1 MGITRPETLVQEALA
16 PEKMAEAQHTA
27 MGTRTRSPCPA
38 LALQN
43 APQTDAIHEDR
54 ARAFQKE
61 KTSCQGR
68 PMKAHALPC
77 LKPLMICTLP
87 RSPYARQHDAMR
99 CCCHAHGPRYCLPL
113 LPHHCCHSATTALPH
128 YFAPPLRAACTLM
141 TPHCCCLAAATFLS
155 SPPILYSNKAKQ
167 SNQRTLYLQ
176 APPCQSTE
184 TRLEYNQARNLQLSV
199 TATTA
204 PVASI
209 TTPVDLAANA
219 IASTAFASPTSIP
232 PTRPH
237 AIIVRHHPS
246 PQGESGTTPLYGGGR
261 DVQHRHTAKKTKPP
275 NPPPVG
281 KAGFE
286 VWVLTKGGLVS
297 VHHCRLYCTVVHAHH
312 VGRYVEP

>member
-1 MGITRPETLVQEALA
+1 
-16 PEKMAEAQHTA
+16 

-87 RSPYARQHDAMR
+87 RSPYAQQHDTMR
-99 CCCHAHGPRYCLPL
+99 CCCHAHGPRYCLP
-113 LPHHCCHSATTALPH
+113 CCHTTAATLPLPH

-141 TPHCCCLAAATFLS
+141 TPHCCCLAAATLLS
-155 SPPILYSNKAKQ
+155 SPPILQQ
-167 SNQRTLYLQ
+167 SKTKHNQPSHTLYLQ
-176 APPCQSTE
+176 TPPCQSTE

-204 PVASI
+204 PV
-209 TTPVDLAANA
+209 V
-219 IASTAFASPTSIP
+219 
-232 PTRPH
+232 
-237 AIIVRHHPS
+237 PS
-246 PQGESGTTPLYGGGR
+246 PPLSTSPQTPS
-261 DVQHRHTAKKTKPP
+261 
-275 NPPPVG
+275 PPPLSPRQP
-281 KAGFE
+281 AY
-286 VWVLTKGGLVS
+286 LLPD
-297 VHHCRLYCTVVHAHH
+297 LMPYLI
-312 VGRYVEP
+312 YVTTM

>member
-27 MGTRTRSPCPA
+27 MATRTRSPCPA

-43 APQTDAIHEDR
+43 APQTDAIHEEI
-54 ARAFQKE
+54 QKE

-77 LKPLMICTLP
+77 LKPLMICTL
-87 RSPYARQHDAMR
+87 RAALTHDNTTRCAAAATLMDHATACR
-99 CCCHAHGPRYCLPL
+99 CCH
-113 LPHHCCHSATTALPH
+113 TTAATLPLPH
-128 YFAPPLRAACTLM
+128 YLAKPLRAACTLM
-141 TPHCCCLAAATFLS
+141 TPHCCCLAAATLLS
-155 SPPILYSNKAKQ
+155 SPP
-167 SNQRTLYLQ
+167 TL
-176 APPCQSTE
+176 QSTE

-237 AIIVRHHPS
+237 AISYIRHH
-246 PQGESGTTPLYGGGR
+246 L
-261 DVQHRHTAKKTKPP
+261 V
-275 NPPPVG
+275 NP
-281 KAGFE
+281 ACISRIS
-286 VWVLTKGGLVS
+286 TVS
-297 VHHCRLYCTVVHAHH
+297 RRISRINLA
-312 VGRYVEP
+312 

>member
-61 KTSCQGR
+61 KTSCQGK

-77 LKPLMICTLP
+77 LKPLTICTLP

-99 CCCHAHGPRYCLPL
+99 CCCHAHGPRYCCR
-113 LPHHCCHSATTALPH
+113 CCHTTAATLPLPH
-128 YFAPPLRAACTLM
+128 YFAKPLRAACTLM
-141 TPHCCCLAAATFLS
+141 TPHCCCLAAATLLS
-155 SPPILYSNKAKQ
+155 SPP
-167 SNQRTLYLQ
+167 TL
-176 APPCQSTE
+176 QSTE

-219 IASTAFASPTSIP
+219 IASTAFTSPTSIP
-232 PTRPH
+232 PTRPN
-237 AIIVRHHPS
+237 AISNIRHH
-246 PQGESGTTPLYGGGR
+246 L
-261 DVQHRHTAKKTKPP
+261 V
-275 NPPPVG
+275 NPACIPRIS
-281 KAGFE
+281 
-286 VWVLTKGGLVS
+286 TVS
-297 VHHCRLYCTVVHAHH
+297 RRISRINLA
-312 VGRYVEP
+312 